1 MTASFEYEKR
11 EYIRLPL
18 AVPVHY
24 KFLSHTV
31 ADAAVRRI
39 YDGTSQNIGTGGL
52 LLRAKLPDAEW
63 LALLLTRSMHIGV
76 NIRLPEFPKPVKAL
90 CRAAW
95 TSAIGN
101 DGEFVIGL
109 SFQEIAQED
118 RDLVTRYIIKA
129 QMPS

>member
-24 KFLSHTV
+24 KFLSHSVTG
-31 ADAAVRRI
+31 AAIKRI

-52 LLRAKLPDAEW
+52 LLRATLPEADW

-76 NIRLPEFPKPVKAL
+76 NVRLPEFSRPVKAL

-95 TSAIGN
+95 ASAIGK
-101 DGEFVIGL
+101 DGELVIGL
-109 SFQEIAQED
+109 AFQEIAQED

-129 QMPS
+129 QMPN